1 MARIFLVFALA
12 ASFFGPNSCSPNAVD
27 EVSLPAD
34 VAAVSAPFIAAI
46 KRGDTK
52 RAEQRMAPSFVDD
65 SRVQF
70 TDMSA
75 ILKTAPPL
83 VPALYVPKQKV
94 FGSDENEVSVTYA
107 AHDGKKWISAE
118 IRMFRPDQGPYEIE
132 YWDVKAAD
140 EPPALLA
147 HAKEMK
153 TFTTWL
159 LAGIAVS
166 ALLGLALLIWI
177 VKRRTHII
185 APDLVQET
193 RRVAATVR
201 DAQ

>member
-34 VAAVSAPFIAAI
+34 VAAISTPFIAAI

-52 RAEQRMAPSFVDD
+52 RVEQRMATSFVDD
-65 SRVQF
+65 SRAQF
-70 TDMSA
+70 ADMSA

-83 VPALYVPKQKV
+83 VPALYVPKQKA
-94 FGSDENEVSVTYA
+94 FGTDENEVSVTYA

-118 IRMFRPDQGPYEIE
+118 IRMYRANQGLYEIE

-140 EPPALLA
+140 KPPALLA
-147 HAKEMK
+147 HAKQMK

-159 LAGIAVS
+159 MVGLAVS

>member
-12 ASFFGPNSCSPNAVD
+12 ASLFGPNSCSPNAVD

-34 VAAVSAPFIAAI
+34 VAAVSTPFIAAI

-52 RAEQRMAPSFVDD
+52 RVEQRMATSFVDD
-65 SRVQF
+65 SRAQF

-83 VPALYVPKQKV
+83 VPALYVPKQKA
-94 FGSDENEVSVTYA
+94 FGSDDNEVSVTYA

-118 IRMFRPDQGPYEIE
+118 IRMYRANQGLYEIE
-132 YWDVKAAD
+132 YWDVKATD
-140 EPPALLA
+140 KPPALLA
-147 HAKEMK
+147 HAQQMK
-153 TFTTWL
+153 TITTWL
-159 LAGIAVS
+159 MVGLAVS

>member
-34 VAAVSAPFIAAI
+34 VAAVSTPFIAAI

-52 RAEQRMAPSFVDD
+52 RVEQRMATSFVDD
-65 SRVQF
+65 SRAQF

-83 VPALYVPKQKV
+83 VPALYVPKQKA
-94 FGSDENEVSVTYA
+94 FGSDDNEVSVTYA

-118 IRMFRPDQGPYEIE
+118 IRMYRANQGLYEIE